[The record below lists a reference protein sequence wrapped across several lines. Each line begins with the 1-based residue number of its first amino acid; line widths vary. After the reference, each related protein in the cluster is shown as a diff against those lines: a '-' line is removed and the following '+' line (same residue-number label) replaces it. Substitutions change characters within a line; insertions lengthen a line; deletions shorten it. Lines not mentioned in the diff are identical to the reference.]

1 MFHVS
6 LKIGKN
12 DVELK
17 ARGIPLSRVS
27 LLVLVRPSTG
37 WVRPTHMGRAT
48 CFTQSTNSNVRLI
61 QNTLPDTFRIKSD
74 QIYGYLMAR
83 QVAA

>member
-1 MFHVS
+1 MS
-6 LKIGKN
+6 Q
-12 DVELK
+12 LK
-17 ARGIPLSRVS
+17 ARGIPLTCRRVS

-37 WVRPTHMGRAT
+37 WVRPTHMGGAT
-48 CFTQSTNSNVRLI
+48 CFTQSTDSDVHLI

-74 QIYGYLMAR
+74 QMSGHLMAR